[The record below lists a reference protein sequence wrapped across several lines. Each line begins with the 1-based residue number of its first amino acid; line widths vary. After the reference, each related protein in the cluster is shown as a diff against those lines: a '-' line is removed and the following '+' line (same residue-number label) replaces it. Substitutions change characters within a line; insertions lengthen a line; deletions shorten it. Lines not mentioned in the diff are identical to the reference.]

1 MFVYLSKK
9 VRWCIFCS
17 LILESVHKNVELFK
31 MVHKHYDG
39 GSVAVK
45 LTSSTI
51 WGNKYKWQKCKPLWF
66 NGCYYLD
73 LFVWLSGWCRTIST
87 FKSCLDRHWLD
98 QDVVYNFHSELTGT
112 GGASVC
118 MWYIKD
124 TGKEEYPRPF
134 VRIELDWIT
143 HRSVCRRV
151 WLNTA
156 KDHKGALHRTIEDR
170 QLWEN
175 CQTFNNFV

>member
-45 LTSSTI
+45 LMSSTI

-66 NGCYYLD
+66 NGCYYLE

-134 VRIELDWIT
+134 VRIELDWIS

-156 KDHKGALHRTIEDR
+156 KDHGMNL
-170 QLWEN
+170 L
-175 CQTFNNFV
+175 